1 MSGNLLFETS
11 KWRDIVELG
20 LCMAIYDV
28 CNDNQFD
35 NCTPL
40 DFANFLNVRERGKG
54 YTCCAERETE
64 GMLYGLCRVAD
75 HHSKKEALIWF

>member
-1 MSGNLLFETS
+1 MSGNILFETS

-28 CNDNQFD
+28 CNDNQFE

-40 DFANFLNVRERGKG
+40 DFANFLNIREIEKAKRL
-54 YTCCAERETE
+54 
-64 GMLYGLCRVAD
+64 M
-75 HHSKKEALIWF
+75 KEYFNEKRNG

>member
-1 MSGNLLFETS
+1 MSGNILLETS

-28 CNDNQFD
+28 CNDNQFE

-40 DFANFLNVRERGKG
+40 DFANFLNIRGKDDK
-54 YTCCAERETE
+54 CILLAHFD
-64 GMLYGLCRVAD
+64 LC
-75 HHSKKEALIWF
+75 EN

>member
-40 DFANFLNVRERGKG
+40 DFANFLNVREEAKAKIGRAS
-54 YTCCAERETE
+54 CRERVWQ
-64 GMLYGLCRVAD
+64 LV
-75 HHSKKEALIWF
+75 